1 MTDAPPG
8 HNLPEFSVGELSR
21 AVKSAIEGGFD
32 RVRVRGEIIGAKRH
46 SSGHFYFDLKD
57 SSGGT
62 AKLAGVCW
70 KAQVKAL
77 TLVPKDGDEVV
88 VTGRLTTYA
97 DQSKY
102 QLVAADI
109 TYAGEGAL
117 LARIERLRLALLKE
131 GLFDAA
137 RKRPIPQLPRVI
149 GVVTSPTGAVIQDI
163 LTTMRRR
170 FPVQVLLWPV
180 PVQGEAAAGAIATA
194 IAGFNA
200 IAPGG
205 AIPRPDLLIVG
216 RGGGSLEDLM
226 AFNDEVVVRAAAASA
241 IPLISAVG
249 HETDTTLI
257 DFASDRRA
265 ATPTAAAE
273 LALPVRV
280 DLVEHV
286 ARLGLRLGAALR
298 AHTQA
303 QRLRLER
310 VGGRLPDLPRLV
322 AERRQQ
328 LDDRSGRLARA
339 LPAWVR
345 ARREVL
351 ARTAGRLASPAARI
365 ATARGAL
372 ELRAQ
377 RLSAAQARLLE
388 RGRDRLAGLAARLE
402 AVSYAATLARGF
414 ALVTDAKGAAI
425 TSATSV
431 KPAARVNITFA
442 DGQVAATADAPSRQG
457 KLL

>member
-8 HNLPEFSVGELSR
+8 HNLPELSVGELSR
-21 AVKSAIEGGFD
+21 AVKTLIEGGFE
-32 RVRVRGEIIGAKRH
+32 RVRVRGEVSAAKRH

-57 SSGGT
+57 SAGGT
-62 AKLAGVCW
+62 GKLAGVCW
-70 KAQVKAL
+70 KAQVRAL

-102 QLVAADI
+102 QLIATDI

-117 LARIERLRLALLKE
+117 LARIERLRQALLKE
-131 GLFDAA
+131 GLFDEA
-137 RKRPIPQLPRVI
+137 RKRPLPRLPRVI

-170 FPVQVLLWPV
+170 FPVRVLLWPV
-180 PVQGEAAAGAIATA
+180 PVQGEAAASAIAAA

-205 AIPRPDLLIVG
+205 AIPRPDVLIVG

-226 AFNDEVVVRAAAASA
+226 AFNDEFVVRAAAGSR

-273 LALPVRV
+273 LALPVRAE
-280 DLVEHV
+280 LAEHV
-286 ARLGLRLGAALR
+286 ARLGLRQGAALR
-298 AHTQA
+298 ALTQA
-303 QRLRLER
+303 RRLRLER
-310 VGGRLPDLPRLV
+310 AGARLPDLPRLV

-328 LDDRSGRLARA
+328 LDDRAHRLSRA

-351 ARTAGRLASPAARI
+351 ARIAARLASPAARI
-365 ATARGAL
+365 ATARGSL
-372 ELRAQ
+372 DLRAQ
-377 RLSAAQARLLE
+377 RLAAAQARLIE
-388 RGRDRLAGLAARLE
+388 RRRDRLAGLAARLE

-414 ALVTDAKGAAI
+414 ALVSDARGAAI
-425 TSATSV
+425 TSAAAV
-431 KPAARVNITFA
+431 KPGARLAITFA

-457 KLL
+457 RLL